1 LRESLEAERSA
12 SRVDLDF
19 DFGRVFSGV
28 ASGELFAL
36 AFIADTD
43 NTSGRVSVDPGV
55 LVTGF
60 KSQEKRH
67 L

>member
-1 LRESLEAERSA
+1 MSISVFHVDRSHANSTGAAECASLEAERSA

-28 ASGELFAL
+28 
-36 AFIADTD
+36 
-43 NTSGRVSVDPGV
+43 

-60 KSQEKRH
+60 KSQEKRR